1 MGDQEKILW
10 NFQGPLF
17 LALEF
22 PRDLTQ
28 FYEISRGGAF
38 FLEFPG
44 VMLKNEK
51 FQGRFSE
58 NYRLLV
64 VYVLKGCLR
73 GCFNLTLSFLTT
85 LS

>member
-10 NFQGPLF
+10 NFQGSLF
-17 LALEF
+17 LTLKF

-28 FYEISRGGAF
+28 FCEISRGGAF

-51 FQGRFSE
+51 FQGRFSGKYILNSPSPPQRDYE
-58 NYRLLV
+58 
-64 VYVLKGCLR
+64 
-73 GCFNLTLSFLTT
+73 LS
-85 LS
+85 